1 MRNPVLHTKAK
12 TKKERR
18 QLNKSALV
26 SLFIF
31 LSYISTTAYHKAVL
45 KVVFFSWHLTPGSI
59 TRGGTKGQ
67 NLEHLHNTK
76 EDIHVNVKINQNLSR
91 VMRKQTFWF
100 PTWSDTNQAD
110 QSQKMARGLKFRIWK
125 VEGLCYLCSENTG
138 ADQLRGYREAD
149 LRLCFYKCKMLV
161 FSRRGSKF

>member
-31 LSYISTTAYHKAVL
+31 LSYISTTAYHK
-45 KVVFFSWHLTPGSI
+45 VVFFFFHGISVTPGSI

-76 EDIHVNVKINQNLSR
+76 EDIHVNVKI
-91 VMRKQTFWF
+91 
-100 PTWSDTNQAD
+100 
-110 QSQKMARGLKFRIWK
+110 
-125 VEGLCYLCSENTG
+125 
-138 ADQLRGYREAD
+138 
-149 LRLCFYKCKMLV
+149 
-161 FSRRGSKF
+161 